1 MLDHLLNRD
10 DADDGAKKITMSLAI
25 EWIKRSWSH
34 EVKSETISNCWRK
47 VGLQVINNVEV
58 VEVEEVEYILPYED
72 NENWEHDVLFPL
84 EVQEV
89 EEDYVDLEVS
99 PPPSL
104 KEIQETWNRLK
115 TLIIRRS
122 SERLLSAVPD
132 FDHLLR
138 EEINENRPTLTQT
151 PISSYFQDG
160 LEAPSDA
167 RSVVE

>member
-1 MLDHLLNRD
+1 V
-10 DADDGAKKITMSLAI
+10 
-25 EWIKRSWSH
+25 KRSAS
-34 EVKSETISNCWRK
+34 WRK
-47 VGLQVINNVEV
+47 VGFQVVNDVEV
-58 VEVEEVEYILPYED
+58 VEEEEVVPSDVEEMANLDEDILLYED

-89 EEDYVDLEVS
+89 EEDDVDLVS
-99 PPPSL
+99 SPPSL
-104 KEIQETWNRLK
+104 KEIKETWIQLK

-138 EEINENRPTLTQT
+138 EGINGKRPTLTQT
-151 PISSYFQDG
+151 PISSDFQDG